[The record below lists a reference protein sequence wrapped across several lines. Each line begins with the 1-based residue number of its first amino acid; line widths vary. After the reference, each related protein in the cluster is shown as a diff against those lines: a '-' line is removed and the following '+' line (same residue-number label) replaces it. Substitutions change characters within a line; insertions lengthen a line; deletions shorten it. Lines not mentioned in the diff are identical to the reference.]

1 MQLEALLQ
9 NLDELIM
16 GDLVLLPE
24 DGVVH
29 GGRALGRFLGDGTTG
44 TLEPKNVLFAVDDH
58 LVGDL
63 DEETGHTLVSVVI
76 TRNGVDHLDG
86 VHQDGEG
93 LLDCNWIAV
102 IEGLNEALEGLEVL
116 YVVLGLVEVLSDS
129 QLDGSPVGE
138 SEVNAAV
145 SVAVSLVGRSGSEH
159 VTDGLA
165 VLRLQLLGNGGEHAH
180 AEFPVFKLVTGT
192 FVLLVDALV
201 VLLVNGRLDLDRPAL
216 ENSHELVDHIL
227 VNAGRSVDVG
237 DVLVPFFVVLFQF
250 EVAAERTECLLQ
262 LFGEFL
268 ENDAEVALLLDLA
281 DTPVFLG
288 ELVNEWLVDVVD
300 EGVQSLHRVIVH
312 FSEKN
317 LSIVL
322 LLVVDGLAG
331 RQASEEI
338 GSLASELE
346 VLSVG
351 HKHLVV
357 VGGVDNLTGVVHALR
372 WLVVNE

>member
-44 TLEPKNVLFAVDDH
+44 TLEAKNVLFAVDDH

-93 LLDCNWIAV
+93 LLDCNWIA
-102 IEGLNEALEGLEVL
+102 IIKGLNEALEGLEVL

-216 ENSHELVDHIL
+216 ENCHELVDHIL

-312 FSEKN
+312 FSEKH

-346 VLSVG
+346 VLS
-351 HKHLVV
+351 
-357 VGGVDNLTGVVHALR
+357 
-372 WLVVNE
+372 